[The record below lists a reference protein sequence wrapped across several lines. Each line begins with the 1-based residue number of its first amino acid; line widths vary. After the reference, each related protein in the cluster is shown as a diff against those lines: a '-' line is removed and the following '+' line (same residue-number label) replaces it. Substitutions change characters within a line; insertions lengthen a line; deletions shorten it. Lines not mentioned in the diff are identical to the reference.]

1 MKTTIDLPDE
11 ILHRTKITAARR
23 RTTMKALLIE
33 GLEKVLNEEDT
44 TSSSISALARLQ
56 NGYHLGGK
64 PLPRNEIYESR

>member
-11 ILHRTKITAARR
+11 ILHRTKIAAVRR

>member
-11 ILHRTKITAARR
+11 ILHRTKIAAARR